1 MKKGKVRKFRIM
13 YAMVAFILV
22 VQVNVLA
29 QERFVVAEQS
39 KMVIKG
45 TSSIHDWET
54 NVTEINGSGVFALNS
69 NSVES
74 VNNFQMSIPVKSLES
89 GKKGLDNK
97 VYEALKANKSPKI
110 EFQFR
115 DANQITPGKITVN
128 GKMTIAGK
136 SKDVQLTS
144 DYKVENGNVIV
155 NGSHSM
161 KMTEFDVDPPTA
173 MLGTVRAGDQIQIE
187 YNLVFTNAT
196 NNLTSK

>member
-144 DYKVENGNVIV
+144 DYKVEKGNVIV

-187 YNLVFTNAT
+187 YNLVFTNET